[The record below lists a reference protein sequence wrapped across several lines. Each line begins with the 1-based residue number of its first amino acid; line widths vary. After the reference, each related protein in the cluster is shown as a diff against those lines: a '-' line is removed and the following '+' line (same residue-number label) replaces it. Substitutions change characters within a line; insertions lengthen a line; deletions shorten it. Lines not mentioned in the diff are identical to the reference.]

1 MDVRPLQS
9 EDWHHGR
16 APSPDPRLVQRG
28 AAAGRPPSARRLVP
42 PSSSSD
48 QAPTS
53 RTFYAALRAQR
64 AGCAGEPG
72 QSVKD
77 LITAHVPGP
86 ALVSGDKHNSGPAL
100 KMKEAGEGSPF
111 VHQPRLCYRPHQARL
126 SLRGWS
132 QCPFPWRRSL
142 EVAGGLWEHGARL
155 LPARPGAS
163 SCESTLGFRI
173 LLKDSRR
180 PSP

>member
-1 MDVRPLQS
+1 M
-9 EDWHHGR
+9 
-16 APSPDPRLVQRG
+16 QRG

-53 RTFYAALRAQR
+53 RTFFAALRAQR
-64 AGCAGEPG
+64 AGCVREPG
-72 QSVKD
+72 QSVKG
-77 LITAHVPGP
+77 LIIAHVPGP
-86 ALVSGDKHNSGPAL
+86 ALVSGDKHNTGPAL
-100 KMKEAGEGSPF
+100 KMKEAGEGSPS
-111 VHQPRLCYRPHQARL
+111 VHQTCLCYRPHQARL

-142 EVAGGLWEHGARL
+142 EVAGGLWGHGARL